1 VVKKLYFLLL
11 EDNPPDVDLIRT
23 ALTESGM
30 EFELKWVKSRLAFL
44 HALKSDSVD
53 LILSD
58 YSLPNFD
65 GITALGIAQDTCPEV
80 PFIFVS
86 ASLGEELAIETLKH
100 GATDYVLKHRLGR
113 LVPSVQRALRETKER
128 RERKQALEELQVA
141 LEELRVVEEELTN
154 HNEALEQQNQE
165 LTRQGEALQVARQA
179 AEAERQRYQDLFE
192 LAPDGYLVT
201 DMTGTIQ
208 EANRA
213 AANLLNVSER
223 LLIGSQLLN
232 FVVESERAA
241 FEAQLHQPWR
251 EEWVR
256 EWESCLNRQRQDQP
270 IDVVLKVAAIRD
282 RAGRLTG
289 GMRWLLRDVS
299 RRKEAEKALQERNER
314 LNLLFETTRDLLST
328 EQPLPL
334 MHSVFA
340 KLSAQMEIDSYF
352 VFLVKEKDN
361 RQMLQLTSYVG
372 ISEET
377 AKTLKWIEFGELLW
391 GQVAQNRCQIVVN
404 DVQRSPFP
412 NIELFR
418 SLGILAFA
426 GQPLIVQGRLLGTLS
441 FASSS
446 RKCLTPD
453 EVALLQAASDQVAVA
468 IDRANLVTSLQQQTE
483 QLSQANRIKD
493 EFLAV
498 LSHELRTPLNP
509 ILGWTSILRSR
520 QCDAVT
526 TARALEIIER
536 NAKIQIQL
544 IEDLLD
550 VSRILQGK
558 VSLAMAPVDLA
569 KTIEAALETVQLAA
583 KAKSITLQFAILDSG
598 SKNIEPDIHHYFE
611 NSLDFEASE
620 NNDQAKVKVSFNLNT
635 QSQAQ
640 NSKFQVLGDANRLQQ
655 VIWNLLSN
663 AVKFTPLGGRVD
675 VSLSVIKE
683 GEERADESGS
693 AVEQPSIVNHSSPQ
707 ALVEYVQIQVRD
719 TGEGISSYFLP
730 HVFDYFRQAD
740 GSTTRTF
747 GGLGLGLAIAHHLIQ
762 LHGGTIQADSPGTG
776 QGATFSVRLPLLK
789 GDEGGG
795 IRDENHFSHFPSP
808 QPRSISLSGL
818 RILIVDDEKDTLEFI
833 QFLLEQYGGVVMPA
847 ASGAEAFSALKQ
859 WQPDVLLSDIAMPEE
874 DGFMLLHRVRALGVE
889 AGGNIPAIALTA
901 HAREE
906 DRERALSGGF
916 QKYLAKP
923 IKPSDLIAT
932 VAEVAGRF
940 NSD

>member
-1 VVKKLYFLLL
+1 VDKLNFLLL
-11 EDNPPDVDLIRT
+11 EDNSLDADLIQT

-30 EFELKWVKSRLAFL
+30 EFELKRVKTRATFLA
-44 HALKSDSVD
+44 ALTGGSLD
-53 LILSD
+53 LILSN

-65 GITALGIAQDTCPEV
+65 GLTALSMAQTARPEV

-86 ASLGEELAIETLKH
+86 ASLGEELAIEALKH
-100 GATDYVLKHRLGR
+100 GATDYILKHRLGR
-113 LVPSVQRALRETKER
+113 LGPSVQRALRETKQK
-128 RERKQALEELQVA
+128 RERNQALEELQVA

-165 LTRQGEALQVARQA
+165 LIRQGEALKIARQT

-201 DMTGTIQ
+201 DVAGIIQ
-208 EANRA
+208 EANHA
-213 AANLLNVSER
+213 AASLLNISEQ
-223 LLIGSQLLN
+223 LLIGSRLLN
-232 FVVESERAA
+232 FVVASERAA
-241 FEAQLHQPWR
+241 FESQLNQPWQG
-251 EEWVR
+251 EWVR
-256 EWESCLNRQRQDQP
+256 EWESRLNRQHQDQP
-270 IDVVLKVAAIRD
+270 MDVVLKVAVVHS
-282 RAGRLTG
+282 LTG
-289 GMRWLLRDVS
+289 QISGIRWLLRDVS
-299 RRKEAEKALQERNER
+299 GRKQVEKALQERNER

-334 MHSVFA
+334 MHSVFK
-340 KLSAQMEIDSYF
+340 KLSTQMEIDSYL

-361 RQMLQLTSYVG
+361 RQMLQLTGYTG

-377 AKTLKWIEFGELLW
+377 AKTLEWIEFGQLLC
-391 GQVAQNRCQIVVN
+391 GQVAQHRCQIVVN
-404 DVQRSPFP
+404 DVPRSPFP
-412 NIELFR
+412 NIEMFR
-418 SLGILAFA
+418 SMGVLAFA

-446 RKCLTPD
+446 RNCLTPD

-509 ILGWTSILRSR
+509 ILGWASILRSR

-526 TARALEIIER
+526 TTRALEIIER

-558 VSLAMAPVDLA
+558 VSLAMAPVDLTA
-569 KTIEAALETVQLAA
+569 TVEAALETVQLAA
-583 KAKSITLQFAILDSG
+583 KAKSINLQFTILDPESKPIELDIQQSG
-598 SKNIEPDIHHYFE
+598 ISLTSVTPESSEYSKFKP
-611 NSLDFEASE
+611 
-620 NNDQAKVKVSFNLNT
+620 
-635 QSQAQ
+635 Q
-640 NSKFQVLGDANRLQQ
+640 NSKFQVLGDASRLQQ
-655 VIWNLLSN
+655 VLWNLLSN

-683 GEERADESGS
+683 GGKSTDESG
-693 AVEQPSIVNHSSPQ
+693 AATEQASTVAHSFPQ
-707 ALVEYVQIQVRD
+707 PVIEYVQIQVRD
-719 TGEGISSYFLP
+719 TGDGISSQFLP
-730 HVFDYFRQAD
+730 HVFEYFRQAD
-740 GSTTRTF
+740 SSTTRTV

-762 LHGGTIQADSPGTG
+762 LHGGTIQAYSPGTG

-789 GDEGGG
+789 GDQCGG
-795 IRDENHFSHFPSP
+795 IRDENYFQLPFP
-808 QPRSISLSGL
+808 QPRSSPLSGL
-818 RILIVDDEKDTLEFI
+818 RILVVDDEKDTLEFL

-847 ASGAEAFSALKQ
+847 ASGAEAFSALEQ

-906 DRERALSGGF
+906 DRERALSEGF

-932 VAEVAGRF
+932 VAEVAGRG
-940 NSD
+940 SD